1 MTKLP
6 SEDVRRPKR
15 PSARRA
21 GEAAKVQPPAPPA
34 PQSKVVADKPKRAR
48 KVRAENAAAVQSS
61 AAQTMPATAPMD
73 LAHAELRTAERDVDA
88 LLGAVRQGHQ
98 GDLAAR
104 KRAEDAISHIASRLT
119 ADDAEREP
127 ADTALLSRAA
137 RRWLSTDYYLKQW
150 GERGMRNRS
159 ERVDDFG
166 LDRAYEASMRPFF
179 ELMADKYFRVEVEG
193 AANIPAKGRVLLIGN
208 HSGTLPWDGVIL
220 RTSLRQHHPVARE
233 LRWLVEDYIY
243 HAPFLGAFVNRI
255 GAVRACQENAQRLLE
270 NEELVAVFP
279 EGIKG
284 IAKRYA
290 ERYKLQRFGRGG
302 YVKLAL
308 RTGTPVIPVAIVG
321 AEETYP
327 LVHMVKAFSKM
338 IGMPFLPV
346 TPTFPLLG
354 PLGLAPLPSRW
365 FIRIGKPVTELQAHG
380 PDDARDEVLV
390 GELNQRVRGQVEQ
403 LVAEA
408 LQARGRHVFV

>member
-1 MTKLP
+1 MSNSQ
-6 SEDVRRPKR
+6 SEDAGRPKR

-21 GEAAKVQPPAPPA
+21 GQEGPRTRAADESGAAKQPTPAR
-34 PQSKVVADKPKRAR
+34 VAGDKPKRTR
-48 KVRAENAAAVQSS
+48 KPRAATAPQPSQPSS
-61 AAQTMPATAPMD
+61 AAD
-73 LAHAELRTAERDVDA
+73 LVQDEIKDAERDVDV
-88 LLGAVRQGHQ
+88 LLGAMRQGHE
-98 GDLAAR
+98 GDAAAR
-104 KRAEDAISHIASRLT
+104 KRAEDAISHLASRLSAEES
-119 ADDAEREP
+119 ADAASE
-127 ADTALLSRAA
+127 AALLPRSA
-137 RRWLSTDYYLKQW
+137 RRYLSADYYLKQW
-150 GERGMRNRS
+150 GERGMRHRS

-166 LDRAYEASMRPFF
+166 LDRTYEASVRPFF
-179 ELMADKYFRVEVEG
+179 ELIASKYFRVEIEG
-193 AANIPAKGRVLLIGN
+193 ASNIPNKGRVLLIGN

-220 RTSLRQHHPVARE
+220 RTALRKRHPVARE
-233 LRWLVEDYIY
+233 LRWLVEDYVY

-284 IAKRYA
+284 IAKRYS

-308 RTGTPVIPVAIVG
+308 RTGTPVIPMAIIG

-327 LVHMVKAFSKM
+327 LLHMVKAFSKAL
-338 IGMPFLPV
+338 GMPFLPV

-365 FIRIGKPVTELQAHG
+365 FIRIGTPVRELEGHG

-390 GELNQRVRGQVEQ
+390 GELNQRVRAQVEQ
-403 LVAEA
+403 LVAQGLE
-408 LQARGRHVFV
+408 ARGRHVFV